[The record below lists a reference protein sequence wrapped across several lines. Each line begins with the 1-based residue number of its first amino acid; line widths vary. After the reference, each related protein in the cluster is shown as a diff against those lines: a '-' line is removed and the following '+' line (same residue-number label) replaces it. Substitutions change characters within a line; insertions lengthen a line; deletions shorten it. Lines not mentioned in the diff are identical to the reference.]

1 MKTVWMAVA
10 AASLLGVGNLTLADE
25 GAEVKAERAL
35 GRRDNDPNWV
45 AIKKAA
51 DAKDYPALVKAAE
64 TALKSDSGNADYH
77 NMYAFG
83 LRNLPN
89 PDMATVF
96 KHYNEALRR
105 DPWHVGAHEYLGEAY
120 LMTGNTAKA
129 KEHLER
135 VRLSCGGTKCP
146 EYVKLAGAIQQAEAK
161 GK

>member
-1 MKTVWMAVA
+1 MARTWTMIV
-10 AASLLGVGNLTLADE
+10 GVGILLANWTAVLADE

-35 GRRDNDPNWV
+35 GRRDNDPHWL

-64 TALKSDSGNADYH
+64 EALKSNSGLADYH
-77 NMYAFG
+77 NMYAYG

-89 PDMATVF
+89 PDMAKVF
-96 KHYNEALRR
+96 MHYNEALRR

-120 LMTGNTAKA
+120 LMTGNVAKA

-135 VRLSCGGTKCP
+135 VRLSCGGTSCA
-146 EYVKLAGAIQQAEAK
+146 EYKKLAAAIDAK
-161 GK
+161 K